1 MSEELPTMKQLS
13 IIIIGFYVILLACD
27 RVTTTDSLTQNLRK
41 YKEASRIR
49 LYKDQQVLHS
59 EANYID
65 QRACEIEAELFKK
78 VDMKHR
84 SLLFTIKREAK
95 RNDHN
100 RRFTCMDRW
109 LLTKTSDD
117 EYSVLMGRECP
128 SQIDSVDD
136 SSLLN
141 PQRADG
147 YICISDQSQR
157 WIGDMTPESLHSL
170 LAPSNQERL
179 IKELSSV
186 RWQGIVWSMSDD
198 RHFKSCQTMLEER
211 LMTALQSEQG
221 NRSGKSVCDMLENQ
235 LTEGKIGHIPFLEFT
250 RTWCRDTISVTNHYQ
265 LQVIPKIM
273 SYDVKRENLRSRKGL
288 LK

>member
-27 RVTTTDSLTQNLRK
+27 RVTTKCSLTQNLIK

-59 EANYID
+59 EANFID
-65 QRACEIEAELFKK
+65 QKACKIGTEFFKK
-78 VDMKHR
+78 VDMNHL
-84 SLLFTIKREAK
+84 SLLFTIKRQAK
-95 RNDHN
+95 RNDLN
-100 RRFTCMDRW
+100 RRFTCTDRW

-117 EYSVLMGRECP
+117 EYILLMGRVCP

-136 SSLLN
+136 SALMN
-141 PQRADG
+141 PQMADG
-147 YICISDQSQR
+147 YICVSDQSQR

-170 LAPSNQERL
+170 LAPSNQEGF

-211 LMTALQSEQG
+211 LMTALQSEKG
-221 NRSGKSVCDMLENQ
+221 HRSGKSVCDMLEDQ

-250 RTWCRDTISVTNHYQ
+250 RTWRRDTTSVTNHYQ
-265 LQVIPKIM
+265 LQVIPQIM